1 MMKTRTLQLTLVVS
15 AFVSPLGSTTEQ
27 GEALYAEHCATCHA
41 VSSAGV
47 SSRRFAVRSRLHD
60 KMGASSCTGVAHV
73 SNE

>member
-41 VSSAGV
+41 VSLREGQLTGLRCQV
-47 SSRRFAVRSRLHD
+47 LPSRPNGRISRHRR
-60 KMGASSCTGVAHV
+60 C
-73 SNE
+73 